1 MLVEAVRCADLRQN
15 NIDIYDNP
23 DTLKCGDQS
32 VFNMDYQLHGVNK
45 GGILRCINEVVTWHK
60 ED

>member
-23 DTLKCGDQS
+23 DTLKCGD
-32 VFNMDYQLHGVNK
+32 
-45 GGILRCINEVVTWHK
+45 
-60 ED
+60 